1 MYINLTLVTKILQDM
16 LFCVSGLEDKIH
28 VCNTH
33 ACTVVLSR
41 LRQSENDSSQRFSWN
56 AYVQFTH

>member
-41 LRQSENDSSQRFSWN
+41 L
-56 AYVQFTH
+56 